1 MFMRKFRTLLF
12 RHGIIHNAIE
22 AEQQRPSP
30 DSIKL
35 LRLKRLRLALKD
47 QMHRLAS
54 ATERADDL
62 RLAPIRAV
70 QRRPGMIPAR
80 NLSQ

>member
-1 MFMRKFRTLLF
+1 MLMRKFRALLF
-12 RHGIIHNAIE
+12 RHGVIHQAIE

-47 QMHRLAS
+47 RLHRLAS
-54 ATERADDL
+54 AMERTDEA

-70 QRRPGMIPAR
+70 QRRPGMTPAR
-80 NLSQ
+80 NLRQ